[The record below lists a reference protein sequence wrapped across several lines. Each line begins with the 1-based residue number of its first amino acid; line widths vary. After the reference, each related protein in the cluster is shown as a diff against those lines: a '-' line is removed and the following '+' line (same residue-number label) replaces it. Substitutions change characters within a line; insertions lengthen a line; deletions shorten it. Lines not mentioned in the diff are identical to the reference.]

1 MSAQTLGRVALH
13 GGEAGSSSQA
23 HPWQPPPSWVSPRA
37 VDDKAAQAQI
47 DAFLERSGTGAL
59 AHDELVPANLLLL
72 QAAHYAEKQR
82 SQREEWDSDRRRQEM
97 LVGSLQELVRA
108 KRAALDE
115 SKATLGAAQ
124 DANAAA
130 ARDTARLRAD
140 QQALIS
146 SVLALRQECKDLSS
160 RLESAA
166 QLPAASSAAGR
177 APHAPP
183 PALDASSSTASAGSG
198 RGWPPVVDLSGA
210 STASAPQWWREEE
223 RSSHS
228 SPLNKAEG
236 PAGALQASSA
246 SFGDGRASSSDDGSS
261 GSSHGGAGL
270 DGGGSDALTARA
282 AAPSLP
288 SSPRGS
294 GASEPRAPRRA
305 SPPRGRRPAA
315 PPAPS
320 SFQPRTEPEPSDAPP
335 LSPAAPKAS
344 SPLRRDA
351 ASPETSPATPSSTP
365 PRRREGVYS
374 RDTGRGKSR
383 EGGGGGTRPPP
394 RAARPEARARTH
406 DVGAERVPGERQRN
420 PQRAL
425 FRSPSRWGRGDPG
438 ALLGGSAAPSPG
450 SELEAGPELDRG
462 LEAGLS
468 PEPPR
473 APTPRAPTPRGG
485 EEDAVPERV
494 ALLSAL
500 ASERALAAENAQ
512 LKVALSCARTCP
524 PCSRLT
530 ARPQAGGCGGG
541 RGHSERTARRGA
553 GAQRA
558 QRGAARGERAGATIQ
573 AENKN
578 TPRA

>member
-383 EGGGGGTRPPP
+383 EGGGNTPAGQPHAAADAPP
-394 RAARPEARARTH
+394 RLA
-406 DVGAERVPGERQRN
+406 PG
-420 PQRAL
+420 
-425 FRSPSRWGRGDPG
+425 
-438 ALLGGSAAPSPG
+438 
-450 SELEAGPELDRG
+450 
-462 LEAGLS
+462 
-468 PEPPR
+468 PPR
-473 APTPRAPTPRGG
+473 GAPTPTRAPARYLAPKRRQAASPSGPFRRG
-485 EEDAVPERV
+485 
-494 ALLSAL
+494 SAPKAAR
-500 ASERALAAENAQ
+500 AS
-512 LKVALSCARTCP
+512 AR
-524 PCSRLT
+524 
-530 ARPQAGGCGGG
+530 CGGG
-541 RGHSERTARRGA
+541 GALGDLLPPHPVPLTGASEASEEGHGCLASCIRDVCREEGHGCLASCIRDVCRGAPARSARRG
-553 GAQRA
+553 GGRRA
-558 QRGAARGERAGATIQ
+558 RGGLAALGHAPRGAPTGCSPSQPPACR
-573 AENKN
+573 
-578 TPRA
+578 